1 MKHRLTILIIL
12 TASFW
17 ALPSFAQESS
27 EGLAAKEATN
37 TKDKSGTNP
46 INFQTELRFYNEYSW
61 LNTAGDGN
69 QNLATFEYR
78 APIDQAKK
86 FQLRTRMRY
95 NTIKADFN
103 DDGSNDINDSGLG
116 DIDFRILSV
125 PYLKGANSFAY
136 ALEVFLNTA
145 SDETLGSGA
154 TAISPQVFYGRFF
167 KGNPLPIYSGGGIF
181 APGIQWKVSIEEDDG
196 REDINQIILDFYF
209 VSVTQSRKAWFFI
222 DPQII
227 IDNENDT
234 EFAVV
239 DFQFGWMLSKS
250 SSVWITPAI
259 GVGTDR
265 PVDYGVEFGF
275 KFIGF

>member
-1 MKHRLTILIIL
+1 MKRLLTMLILLAATI
-12 TASFW
+12 W
-17 ALPSFAQESS
+17 ALPSFGEESS

-46 INFQTELRFYNEYSW
+46 INFQTEIRFYNEYSW

-69 QNLATFEYR
+69 QNMLTMEYR
-78 APIDQAKK
+78 APIDLNKK
-86 FQLRTRMRY
+86 WQLRTRIRH
-95 NTIKADFN
+95 NDTKADLN
-103 DDGSNDINDSGLG
+103 NDGSNEIDNSGLG
-116 DIDFRILSV
+116 DMDFRIMTV
-125 PYLKGANSFAY
+125 PWLKGANGFAY
-136 ALEVFLNTA
+136 GLEFFLNTA
-145 SDETLGSGA
+145 TDPTLGSGT
-154 TAISPQVFYGRFF
+154 TALAPQVFYGRFF

-181 APGIQWKVSIEEDDG
+181 APGLQWKFSVDEDEG
-196 REDINQIILDFYF
+196 REEINQIVIDLYF

-250 SSVWITPAI
+250 GSVWITPAI
-259 GVGTDR
+259 GVGKDR
-265 PVDYGVEFGF
+265 PVDYGVEFGL